1 MNLVR
6 LSLYFKII
14 EFSVSEEKIKNLERQ
29 LRKKDVHNRL
39 QNLEDEAYMRD
50 MIMAETYSTLRDSE
64 QYKRGMSV
72 SDL

>member
-6 LSLYFKII
+6 SSLYFKLI
-14 EFSVSEEKIKNLERQ
+14 ELSVLEKKIKNLDRQ
-29 LRKKDVHNRL
+29 LRRKDVYNRFQKL
-39 QNLEDEAYMRD
+39 DDEAYMRD

-64 QYKRGMSV
+64 QYKRGRSV

>member
-1 MNLVR
+1 MNLVS

-14 EFSVSEEKIKNLERQ
+14 EFSVSEEKIKDLERQ

-50 MIMAETYSTLRDSE
+50 VIMAETYSTLRDSK
-64 QYKRGMSV
+64 QHNRGRSL